1 MKIVRVEE
9 LLPWF
14 RPDDQIPAGNI
25 LTESYN
31 ANNVG
36 RKYQHIEDLV
46 LSHGSLGGLH
56 ATERL
61 LDIVN
66 GNSNLEIKWDGMPV
80 IIWGRD
86 ESGRFMMIPKYAFEF
101 LKRGETKNK
110 NGIIALTRTPE
121 QFKNY
126 ILNTGKDSPENRQR
140 FADSLISLW
149 PYLEKCSPKS
159 GFLEGSLL
167 FYPGNKP
174 DGSSSLPTPNKKTN
188 TYDFKPNITTFHV
201 DFNSELGQRI
211 KNAKA
216 MIACTG
222 YYSKL
227 GVSQETRY
235 PDANKLST
243 KDIIILG
250 TTYIQNPLRYDTK
263 ILENLKNF
271 IETRSD
277 IINNYLK
284 SKGSVKSV
292 ASELYT
298 YLNKHKRIEGLVKD
312 FPNYVNAMGPDKAQA
327 LLNDKQGYVSTL
339 GAIEALSKQ
348 KNNIIKILDQMKP
361 NGVSQ
366 TNPEGYAQSHP
377 NKNFDNDIPGQFVKL
392 VNQSR
397 WTPGMGILNQLKEGV
412 ENKNAVLGWGR
423 GMGHTGHDA
432 LVTAVIY
439 QAIKTKATPFF
450 FVSRTFGIDDPIPPE
465 IKISMYQKKFPKYKQ
480 IFNLPDIDKPSLSD
494 VLQKLS
500 SMGYKNVTLVVGQ
513 DQKDQFMYLTQPTKG
528 TGMPP
533 YKNAG
538 LDNLIVMSRQDTKA
552 PGSDPTKRNYHE
564 GPRATDM
571 REVLLNTNIGYPEQ
585 FRVWRSAMSKALSD
599 DDVKQLMNT
608 AKENMMSFSRKSR
621 TRKHKIDTKPK
632 GRKLKELVENIKK
645 YLPNATPEQ
654 KKMIYERLLTAKRAI
669 VESKS
674 NDYLPEK

>member
-1 MKIVRVEE
+1 MKIVRASQV
-9 LLPWF
+9 LPWMRVQDQPTPT
-14 RPDDQIPAGNI
+14 RPVINEDSMNK
-25 LTESYN
+25 
-31 ANNVG
+31 VG
-36 RKYQHIEDLV
+36 RKYQHVEDLV

-110 NGIIALTRTPE
+110 NGTPTLTQTPQ

-126 ILNTGKDSPENRQR
+126 ILNTGKDSPENRQK

-167 FYPGNKP
+167 FYPGIKP
-174 DGSSSLPTPNKKTN
+174 DGSSSLPTPNKNTN

-216 MIACTG
+216 LIACTG

-263 ILENLKNF
+263 ILENLKQF
-271 IETRSD
+271 IESRSD

-284 SKGSVKSV
+284 PKSGVKSV
-292 ASELYT
+292 AGELYS

-312 FPNYVNAMGPDKAQA
+312 FPNYVNALGPDKAQA
-327 LLNDKQGYVSTL
+327 LLSDKQGYISTL

-348 KNNIIKILDQMKP
+348 KNNIIKILDRLKP
-361 NGVSQ
+361 GGISQ

-377 NKNFDNDIPGQFVKL
+377 NKTFDYDVPGQFIKL
-392 VNQSR
+392 VDQSR
-397 WTPGMGILNQLKEGV
+397 WTPGLGILNQLKENV
-412 ENKNAVLGWGR
+412 QNKSAVLGWGR

-439 QAIKTKATPFF
+439 QANKTKSSPYFY
-450 FVSRTFGIDDPIPPE
+450 VSRSFGYDDPIPPE
-465 IKISMYQKKFPKYKQ
+465 MKINMYQKKFPDYKN
-480 IFNLPDIDKPSLSD
+480 IFHLPDVDKPSLHD
-494 VLQKLS
+494 VLRKLA
-500 SMGYKNVTLVVGQ
+500 SMGYKNVTLVVGE
-513 DQKDQFMYLTQPTKG
+513 DQKDQFMYLTQPTKSNG
-528 TGMPP
+528 IAP

-538 LDNLIVMSRQDTKA
+538 LTNLTVMSRQDTKA
-552 PGSDPTKRNYHE
+552 PGSDPSRKDYHE

-571 REVLLNTNIGYPEQ
+571 RNALMNPNLSYDEQ
-585 FRVWRSAMSKALSD
+585 FSIWRNAMNKVLSD
-599 DDVKQLMNT
+599 DDVKQLMQV
-608 AKENMMSFSRKSR
+608 AKENMMKHKPKTR
-621 TRKHKIDTKPK
+621 TRKHKLDTKPK
-632 GRKLKELVENIKK
+632 GRKLKEFIENIKQV
-645 YLPNATPEQ
+645 LPHANEQQ
-654 KKMIYERLLTAKRAI
+654 KKMIYAKLIEAKR
-669 VESKS
+669 VMSKPKTT
-674 NDYLPEK
+674 DYLPEK